1 MNRVQGRSHAGR
13 QDSQR
18 PRRDLSY
25 SGPADSTIGEGN
37 KVTWEIGVHAG
48 VLFASAAVAVWGF
61 IVVRSRRSAP
71 GRDALAW
78 LMLAAAHWSV
88 TSGLHAVVESVDT
101 RVVLAQVQYVG
112 IAAVPPLWLLFA
124 SQYARLSW
132 TSDRPLSFLLWLP
145 PAVTVVLAF
154 TNPSHG
160 LLWRAVVPISA
171 PGGFTRLMYVHGP
184 WFWVAVVYSYAALA
198 VGTFVLARAI
208 RRAPPAQRRQVAFV
222 VAGVALPWLS
232 NVLYIAGALP
242 AGFDPTP
249 AAFALSGALILWGL
263 YQHRLLTL
271 VPVARDLVIENMD
284 VGVIVLDPARLLV
297 ALTPAARALT
307 GCSEASVGMAIDRA
321 VPWWSQRATTATA
334 SPAESVVVD
343 SNGRS
348 LDVHMSPVRAA
359 EDKLAGWLV
368 VVHDVTAQVRA
379 DAERQ
384 ALERR
389 MMEQQHVE
397 SLSVLAGGVAHD
409 FNNLLTGVLGNADL
423 VALESPPGSQTR
435 ANAEAII
442 VGAQR
447 AADLVEKMLAY
458 AGEGR
463 VRPQPL
469 DLGDV
474 VVEMSALLQASAAR
488 HCTIHV
494 ESNGPLPHVTGD
506 PTQVRQILLNLIT
519 NAADEVSSGSIV
531 TVSTG
536 QETLSEADLS
546 RATHAA
552 GASPGPHV
560 FLEVSDQGT
569 GIRADRIRRVF
580 EPFFS
585 TKADSRG
592 LGLAAV
598 QGIVRSHRGALR
610 LVSVPGSGTR
620 VRVWLPITE
629 TRAITETPKDKERQR
644 DLETGARTTSSCVAD
659 SSSSL
664 RATEDWSA

>member
-1 MNRVQGRSHAGR
+1 M
-13 QDSQR
+13 
-18 PRRDLSY
+18 
-25 SGPADSTIGEGN
+25 
-37 KVTWEIGVHAG
+37 VHAG
-48 VLFASAAVAVWGF
+48 ALFVSAAVAVWGF
-61 IVVRSRRSAP
+61 IAVRNRRTAP

-78 LMLAAAHWSV
+78 LMVAAAHWSV
-88 TSGLHAVVESVDT
+88 TSGLHALVEPVES
-101 RVVLAQVQYVG
+101 RVVLAQVQYIG
-112 IAAVPPLWLLFA
+112 IAAVPPLWLLFT

-132 TSDRPLSFLLWLP
+132 TSDRTLRWLLWLLP
-145 PAVTVVLAF
+145 VVTVVLAF

-160 LLWRAVVPISA
+160 LLWRAVVPVSA
-171 PGGFTRLMYVHGP
+171 PGHGTRLMYVHGP
-184 WFWVAVVYSYAALA
+184 WFWVMVAYNYAALA
-198 VGTFVLARAI
+198 TGTLVLARAI
-208 RRAPPAQRRQVAFV
+208 RRAPPAQRRQVTLV
-222 VAGVALPWLS
+222 VAGVALPWLN

-242 AGFDPTP
+242 AGFDSTP
-249 AAFALSGALILWGL
+249 IAFALSSAFILWGL
-263 YQHRLLTL
+263 YRHRLLAL

-284 VGVIVLDPARLLV
+284 VGVIVLDPALLIV
-297 ALTPAARALT
+297 DLNPAAHALS
-307 GCSEASVGMAIDRA
+307 GCSKASVGMAIESA
-321 VPWWSQRATTATA
+321 VSWWGQRATTATA
-334 SPAESVVVD
+334 SPAGPVLID
-343 SNGRS
+343 SNGRN
-348 LDVHMSPVRAA
+348 LEVQVSPVRDAA
-359 EDKLAGWLV
+359 DKLAGWLV
-368 VVHDVTAQVRA
+368 VVRDITAQVRA
-379 DAERQ
+379 DTERQ

-423 VALESPPGSQTR
+423 VALESPPGSNTR

-463 VRPQPL
+463 CRPQPL
-469 DLGDV
+469 DLEAV

-488 HCTIHV
+488 HCTIHI
-494 ESNGPLPHVTGD
+494 ESNAPLPHVTAD
-506 PTQVRQILLNLIT
+506 ATQLRQILLNLIT
-519 NAADEVSSGSIV
+519 NAAEAVSSGSIV

-536 QETLSEADLS
+536 QETLSDTDLS
-546 RATHAA
+546 CATHAA

-569 GIRADRIRRVF
+569 GIQPDRIRQVF

-610 LVSVPGSGTR
+610 LVSSPGSGTR
-620 VRVWLPITE
+620 VKVWLPITE
-629 TRAITETPKDKERQR
+629 TREITEPVHLAARHSAVR
-644 DLETGARTTSSCVAD
+644 DRTQPLVVD
-659 SSSSL
+659 
-664 RATEDWSA
+664 

>member
-1 MNRVQGRSHAGR
+1 M
-13 QDSQR
+13 
-18 PRRDLSY
+18 
-25 SGPADSTIGEGN
+25 
-37 KVTWEIGVHAG
+37 TWQTMVHAG
-48 VLFASAAVAVWGF
+48 ALFASAAVAVWGF
-61 IVVRSRRSAP
+61 IAVRNRRAAP

-88 TSGLHAVVESVDT
+88 TSGLHVLIEPVGA
-101 RVVLAQVQYVG
+101 RVVLAQVQYIG
-112 IAAVPPLWLLFA
+112 IAAVPALWLLFT

-132 TSDRPLSFLLWLP
+132 TSDRTLRWLLWLLP
-145 PAVTVVLAF
+145 VVTLALAF

-160 LLWRAVVPISA
+160 LLWRAVVPVSV
-171 PGGFTRLMYVHGP
+171 PGGGTRLMYVHGP
-184 WFWVAVVYSYAALA
+184 WFWVMVAYNYVALSA
-198 VGTFVLARAI
+198 GTLVLARAI
-208 RRAPPAQRRQVAFV
+208 RRAPPAQRRQVALV
-222 VAGVALPWLS
+222 VAGVALPWLN

-249 AAFALSGALILWGL
+249 IAFALSGAFILWGL
-263 YQHRLLTL
+263 YRHRLLTL

-284 VGVIVLDPARLLV
+284 VGVIVLDPALV
-297 ALTPAARALT
+297 IVDLNPAAHALT
-307 GCSEASVGMAIDRA
+307 GCSKASVGMAIEGA
-321 VPWWSQRATTATA
+321 VSWWGQRATTAAASTA
-334 SPAESVVVD
+334 GPVLID
-343 SNGRS
+343 SNGRN
-348 LDVHMSPVRAA
+348 LEVHMSPVRDAA
-359 EDKLAGWLV
+359 AKLAGWLV
-368 VVHDVTAQVRA
+368 VVRDITAQVRA
-379 DAERQ
+379 DSERQ

-423 VALESPPGSQTR
+423 VALESVPGSKTR

-463 VRPQPL
+463 CRPQPL
-469 DLGDV
+469 DLETV
-474 VVEMSALLQASAAR
+474 VLEMSALLQASAAR
-488 HCTIHV
+488 HCTIHI
-494 ESNGPLPHVTGD
+494 ESKGPLPHVTAD
-506 PTQVRQILLNLIT
+506 ATQLRQILLNLIT
-519 NAADEVSSGSIV
+519 NAAEAVSSGSIV

-536 QETLSEADLS
+536 QETLSAADLS
-546 RATHAA
+546 CATHAA

-569 GIRADRIRRVF
+569 GIQPDRIRQVF

-598 QGIVRSHRGALR
+598 QGIVRSHHGALR
-610 LVSVPGSGTR
+610 LVSSPGSGTR
-620 VRVWLPITE
+620 VKVWLPITE
-629 TRAITETPKDKERQR
+629 TPEIAETRTDNESRQDMELLKNADPKRMAVTR
-644 DLETGARTTSSCVAD
+644 LGP
-659 SSSSL
+659 
-664 RATEDWSA
+664 

>member
-1 MNRVQGRSHAGR
+1 
-13 QDSQR
+13 
-18 PRRDLSY
+18 
-25 SGPADSTIGEGN
+25 
-37 KVTWEIGVHAG
+37 VTWQIGVHAG

-61 IVVRSRRSAP
+61 VVVRSRRSAP

-132 TSDRPLSFLLWLP
+132 TSDRLLSFLLWLL

-160 LLWRAVVPISA
+160 LLWRTVVPVSVA
-171 PGGFTRLMYVHGP
+171 GGGTRLMYVHGP
-184 WFWVAVVYSYAALA
+184 WFWVAVAYSYAALT
-198 VGTFVLARAI
+198 VGTIVLARAI

-232 NVLYIAGALP
+232 NLLYIAGALP

-249 AAFALSGALILWGL
+249 GAFALAGALILWGL
-263 YQHRLLTL
+263 YQHRLFTL

-284 VGVIVLDPARLLV
+284 VGVIVLDPARLIVDLN
-297 ALTPAARALT
+297 PAARALT
-307 GCSEASVGMAIDRA
+307 GCSEASVGVAIDRA
-321 VPWWSQRATTATA
+321 VSWWSQRATTATD
-334 SPAESVVVD
+334 SPAESVVID

-368 VVHDVTAQVRA
+368 VVRDITAQVRA
-379 DAERQ
+379 ETERQ

-469 DLGDV
+469 DLGAV

-488 HCTIHV
+488 HCTIHI

-506 PTQVRQILLNLIT
+506 PTQLRQILLNLIT
-519 NAADEVSSGSIV
+519 NAAEAVSSGSAV

-536 QETLSEADLS
+536 QETLSDADLA

-560 FLEVSDQGT
+560 FLEVSDQGM
-569 GIRADRIRRVF
+569 GIRPDRIRQVF

-629 TRAITETPKDKERQR
+629 RREITAIPKDKERQR
-644 DLETGARTTSSCVAD
+644 DMETLKDA
-659 SSSSL
+659 
-664 RATEDWSA
+664 

>member
-1 MNRVQGRSHAGR
+1 M
-13 QDSQR
+13 
-18 PRRDLSY
+18 
-25 SGPADSTIGEGN
+25 
-37 KVTWEIGVHAG
+37 
-48 VLFASAAVAVWGF
+48 
-61 IVVRSRRSAP
+61 
-71 GRDALAW
+71 
-78 LMLAAAHWSV
+78 
-88 TSGLHAVVESVDT
+88 
-101 RVVLAQVQYVG
+101 
-112 IAAVPPLWLLFA
+112 
-124 SQYARLSW
+124 
-132 TSDRPLSFLLWLP
+132 
-145 PAVTVVLAF
+145 
-154 TNPSHG
+154 
-160 LLWRAVVPISA
+160 
-171 PGGFTRLMYVHGP
+171 
-184 WFWVAVVYSYAALA
+184 
-198 VGTFVLARAI
+198 
-208 RRAPPAQRRQVAFV
+208 
-222 VAGVALPWLS
+222 
-232 NVLYIAGALP
+232 
-242 AGFDPTP
+242 
-249 AAFALSGALILWGL
+249 
-263 YQHRLLTL
+263 
-271 VPVARDLVIENMD
+271 IENMD
-284 VGVIVLDPARLLV
+284 VGVIVLDPARLIVDLN
-297 ALTPAARALT
+297 PAARLLT

-321 VPWWSQRATTATA
+321 VSWWSQRATTATD
-334 SPAESVVVD
+334 SPAESVVID

-368 VVHDVTAQVRA
+368 VVRDITAQVRA
-379 DAERQ
+379 ETERQ

-463 VRPQPL
+463 VRPQRL
-469 DLGDV
+469 DLGAV
-474 VVEMSALLQASAAR
+474 VVEMSALLQASVAR
-488 HCTIHV
+488 HCTIHI

-506 PTQVRQILLNLIT
+506 PTQLRQILLNLIT
-519 NAADEVSSGSIV
+519 NAAEAVSSGSIV

-536 QETLSEADLS
+536 QETLSEADLA

-560 FLEVSDQGT
+560 FLEVSDQGA
-569 GIRADRIRRVF
+569 GIRPDRIRQVF

-629 TRAITETPKDKERQR
+629 RREITAIPKDKERQR
-644 DLETGARTTSSCVAD
+644 DMETLKDA
-659 SSSSL
+659 
-664 RATEDWSA
+664 

>member
-1 MNRVQGRSHAGR
+1 LTCRHSTNGE
-13 QDSQR
+13 
-18 PRRDLSY
+18 
-25 SGPADSTIGEGN
+25 DST
-37 KVTWEIGVHAG
+37 VTWQIRLHAS

-71 GRDALAW
+71 GRDALGW

-88 TSGLHAVVESVDT
+88 TSGLHALVEPMET
-101 RVVLAQVQYVG
+101 RVALAQIQYVG
-112 IAAVPPLWLLFA
+112 IAAVPPLWFLFA
-124 SQYARLSW
+124 SQYARLPW
-132 TSDRPLSFLLWLP
+132 TSDRTLWLLLWLVP
-145 PAVTVVLAF
+145 VLTVLLAF
-154 TNPSHG
+154 TNASHG
-160 LLWRAVVPISA
+160 LLWRAVVPVSA
-171 PGGFTRLMYVHGP
+171 PGGGTRLIYVHGP
-184 WFWVAVVYSYAALA
+184 WFWVGVAYSYAALA

-208 RRAPPAQRRQVAFV
+208 RRAPLAQRRQVAFA
-222 VAGVALPWLS
+222 VAGVSLPWSS

-242 AGFDPTP
+242 AGLDPTP
-249 AAFALSGALILWGL
+249 GAFALSGAFVLWGL
-263 YQHRLLTL
+263 YQHRLLAL

-284 VGVIVLDPARLLV
+284 MGVIVLDPARLIV
-297 ALTPAARALT
+297 DVNPAARLLT

-321 VPWWSQRATTATA
+321 VSWWSERAATATA
-334 SPAESVVVD
+334 SPTVID
-343 SNGRS
+343 SDGRS
-348 LDVHMSPVRAA
+348 LEVHTSPVRAA
-359 EDKLAGWLV
+359 DKLAGWVVLV
-368 VVHDVTAQVRA
+368 RDITAQVR
-379 DAERQ
+379 DETERQ

-397 SLSVLAGGVAHD
+397 SLSVLAGGIAHD

-423 VALESPPGSQTR
+423 VALDAPPGSETR

-463 VRPQPL
+463 VRPQPV
-469 DLGDV
+469 DLNAL

-494 ESNGPLPHVTGD
+494 ETNSPLPLVIAD
-506 PTQVRQILLNLIT
+506 PTQLRQILLNLIT
-519 NAADEVSSGSIV
+519 NAAEAVSNGSIV

-536 QETLSEADLS
+536 RETLSEADLS

-552 GASPGPHV
+552 AASPGPHV
-560 FLEVSDQGT
+560 FLDVSDQGA
-569 GIRADRIRRVF
+569 GIRADRLRQIF
-580 EPFFS
+580 EPYFS

-610 LVSVPGSGTR
+610 LVSIPSAGTR
-620 VRVWLPITE
+620 VRVWLPVSEIREITDPR
-629 TRAITETPKDKERQR
+629 TDKEKPR
-644 DLETGARTTSSCVAD
+644 DVETLTAAPSPRPDLQSKGT
-659 SSSSL
+659 
-664 RATEDWSA
+664 

>member
-1 MNRVQGRSHAGR
+1 M
-13 QDSQR
+13 
-18 PRRDLSY
+18 
-25 SGPADSTIGEGN
+25 
-37 KVTWEIGVHAG
+37 TWQIGVHAG

-61 IVVRSRRSAP
+61 IVVRSHPSAP

-124 SQYARLSW
+124 SQYARHSW
-132 TSDRPLSFLLWLP
+132 TSDRTLSFLLWLP
-145 PAVTVVLAF
+145 PAVSVVLAF

-160 LLWRAVVPISA
+160 LLWRAVVPVSV
-171 PGGFTRLMYVHGP
+171 PGGGTRLMYVHGP
-184 WFWVAVVYSYAALA
+184 WFWVAVAYSYAALA
-198 VGTFVLARAI
+198 VGTIVLARAI

-232 NVLYIAGALP
+232 NLLYIAGALP

-284 VGVIVLDPARLLV
+284 VGVIVLDPARLIVDLN
-297 ALTPAARALT
+297 PAARALT

-321 VPWWSQRATTATA
+321 VSWWGQRATEGN
-334 SPAESVVVD
+334 SPAESVVID

-368 VVHDVTAQVRA
+368 VVRDITAQVRA
-379 DAERQ
+379 ETQRQ
-384 ALERR
+384 GLERR

-469 DLGDV
+469 DLGAV

-488 HCTIHV
+488 HCTIHI
-494 ESNGPLPHVTGD
+494 ENNGPLPHVTGD
-506 PTQVRQILLNLIT
+506 PTQLRQILLNLIT
-519 NAADEVSSGSIV
+519 NAAEAVSSGSIV

-569 GIRADRIRRVF
+569 GIRPDRIRQVF

-620 VRVWLPITE
+620 VKVWLPITE
-629 TRAITETPKDKERQR
+629 TRPIAETPKDKERPR
-644 DLETGARTTSSCVAD
+644 DMETLKMRKPEQPVNH
-659 SSSSL
+659 
-664 RATEDWSA
+664 